1 MAKRV
6 DSKSVLLGVVL
17 GGALCV
23 LIGAAASP
31 SNGPV
36 GRFEIACTQN
46 GAYLVDTTTGQ
57 VWHNSERGF
66 RSPKPPTGSASEKP
80 VAGHLSE
87 PAAPVVQDRRTEP
100 RIRTGSAGFV
110 GAWVLT
116 HPTEGQLGI
125 RIEPEGRAVL
135 TEGNKS
141 WEGKWRIEG
150 SQITITTEQE
160 TVTAQLDDQDR
171 LLVKEGDGE
180 PIAFKRAQ

>member
-6 DSKSVLLGVVL
+6 DSRNVLLGVVL

-23 LIGAAASP
+23 LIGAAGGAP
-31 SNGPV
+31 EGPV
-36 GRFEIACTQN
+36 GRFQIACTQN

-57 VWHNSERGF
+57 VWHNSEREF
-66 RSPKPPTGSASEKP
+66 RPPKLRAESTPEKPP
-80 VAGHLSE
+80 AGRLSE
-87 PAAPVVQDRRTEP
+87 PGIPAVQDRTTES
-100 RIRTGSAGFV
+100 RVRTGSAGFI
-110 GAWVLT
+110 GTWVLT

-150 SQITITTEQE
+150 SRITLTTEQE

>member
-6 DSKSVLLGVVL
+6 DSKSVLLGAVL

-23 LIGAAASP
+23 LIGAAANP
-31 SNGPV
+31 SSGPV
-36 GRFEIACTQN
+36 GRFQIACMQN
-46 GAYLVDTTTGQ
+46 GAYLADTTTGQ
-57 VWHNSERGF
+57 VWHHSEREF
-66 RSPKPPTGSASEKP
+66 RAPKPRTGSVSEKP
-80 VAGHLSE
+80 AAGHLSE
-87 PAAPVVQDRRTEP
+87 PAAPVVQDRRTES
-100 RIRTGSAGFV
+100 RVRAGSAGFV

-141 WEGKWRIEG
+141 WDGKWRIEG
-150 SQITITTEQE
+150 NQITIVTEQE

-171 LLVKEGDGE
+171 LLVKEGSSE
-180 PIAFKRAQ
+180 PIAFKRAP